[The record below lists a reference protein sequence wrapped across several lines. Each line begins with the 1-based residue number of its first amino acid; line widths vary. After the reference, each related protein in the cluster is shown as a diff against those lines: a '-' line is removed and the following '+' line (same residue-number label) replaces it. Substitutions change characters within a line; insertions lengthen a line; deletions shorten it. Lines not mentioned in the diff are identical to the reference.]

1 MILDKIV
8 AHKREELEARKQQRP
23 LDEVQAAVATAPAP
37 RNFAIALAAPGVRLI
52 AEVKRAS
59 PSKGVF
65 TDDLDPVALARIYR
79 EHGASAISVLT
90 DERFFQGSLDDLRRV
105 REAVD
110 IPVLRKD
117 FIIDPYQVLESRA
130 AGADAVLLIVAILD
144 DETLAELQ
152 ALAQILGM
160 HALVEVHDEDELD
173 RALAVDAPVIG
184 INNRDLRDFTVDLG
198 TTERLCQRLSSGTIV
213 VAESGI
219 STADDV
225 RRLGD
230 AGANAILVGEALVT
244 AEDTAAKA
252 RELAQAELTAGQ

>member
-8 AHKREELEARKQQRP
+8 AHKREELETRKAQRP
-23 LDEVQAAVATAPAP
+23 LAEAQAAAADAPAP
-37 RNFAIALAAPGVRLI
+37 RNFATALAAPGVRLI

-65 TDDLDPVALARIYR
+65 VDDLNPTTLARTYL

-90 DERFFQGSLDDLRRV
+90 DERFFQGSLDDLRQV
-105 REAVD
+105 REVAD

-117 FIIDPYQVLESRA
+117 FIIDPYQILEARA

-144 DETLAELQ
+144 DETLAKLQ
-152 ALAQILGM
+152 ALAQILDM
-160 HALVEVHDEDELD
+160 HALVEVHNEGELD
-173 RALAVDAPVIG
+173 RALEVGAPVIG
-184 INNRDLRDFTVDLG
+184 INNRNLRDFTVDLG
-198 TTERLCQRLSSGTIV
+198 TTERLCRRLSSGTIV

-244 AEDTAAKA
+244 AEDTAEKA
-252 RELAQAELTAGQ
+252 RELAQAVW